1 VIEPFLV
8 HAPSRISDEARAAY
22 LSRCRERMRELASA
36 PTISYPKLADY
47 DAQFV
52 LKS

>member
-1 VIEPFLV
+1 MTAMRVVIV
-8 HAPSRISDEARAAY
+8 HAHPETQSFSG
-22 LSRCRERMRELASA
+22 ASV

-52 LKS
+52 LKSR